1 MSDFASLVSDTQD
14 RVETAQLVLS
24 EVERGLEVV
33 EKVEAIT
40 KRARPV
46 LRSASVMIL
55 GCLVGLGIV
64 LLITRRRHVSDIEI
78 AEAESPEGVPDS
90 SDRFRNSSA

>member
-1 MSDFASLVSDTQD
+1 MSDFASLLSDTQD

-24 EVERGLEVV
+24 EVERGLDVV
-33 EKVEAIT
+33 EKVEAVA

-46 LRSASVMIL
+46 LRSAPAVIV

-64 LLITRRRHVSDIEI
+64 LLITRRRRASDIGI
-78 AEAESPEGVPDS
+78 SEAESSEGVSDS
-90 SDRFRNSSA
+90 AEAFRNSSV

>member
-1 MSDFASLVSDTQD
+1 MSDFASLLSDTQD

-33 EKVEAIT
+33 EKVEAVT

-64 LLITRRRHVSDIEI
+64 LLITRRRQVSDIEI
-78 AEAESPEGVPDS
+78 SEVDSSEGLPDS
-90 SDRFRNSSA
+90 SDDLGNSSV